1 MDRLAFFISLLE
13 PGKEHWGSRDVPVEE
28 TVNVN
33 SADAVEMLSA
43 YETGAVSY
51 GQLLDWAN
59 LLLFNDAFSL
69 EGEAICE
76 CLDRIEESDEPGN
89 ELADGEVSKMI
100 EALRA
105 EG

>member
-1 MDRLAFFISLLE
+1 MNRLAFFVSLLE
-13 PGKEHWGSRDVPVEE
+13 PGKEHWGSRGVPVEE
-28 TVNVN
+28 TVNV
-33 SADAVEMLSA
+33 SGADAIAMLSA
-43 YETGAVSY
+43 YEAGTVSY

-59 LLLFNDAFSL
+59 LLPFNDAFSL

-89 ELADGEVSKMI
+89 ELVDGEVSKMI
-100 EALRA
+100 EALRT